1 MRLLCFAQ
9 QFKTSTSGLGTYA
22 RALVTELARRGHEVT
37 LATPYVQCEAV
48 AGVRLV
54 PMAFAPGNIT
64 PFTFVPMALGHRR
77 ALRAEAAAHDMVH
90 FLDAR
95 EAIFAR
101 GIGQPSAGSLHDAYA
116 LDWCAPSYP
125 RHVHDDRALR
135 GAYYAWLRLV
145 ERLAY
150 RVPVRF
156 AANSAHV
163 RATVV
168 QGYGVPEQRIEV
180 VPIGLPRPPTVA
192 AEPLSGA
199 PAILFVGG
207 NFQRKGVMPL
217 LEAFARVARAVP
229 GARLHIVGGDPR
241 YGTFQGRARD
251 LGVAD
256 RVAFY
261 GWQPNGRVRA
271 MMAGATVFVM
281 PSFTEAFGL
290 VYLEA
295 MWASTPVIASATG
308 GTQQAFRD
316 GDDALLVPPRDV
328 DALAAALERVSRDTR
343 LRERLIAG
351 GRAAVGRFTIE
362 ATVTRT
368 EEIYVSAMDGGG
380 RGTG

>member
-9 QFKTSTSGLGTYA
+9 QFRTFTSGLGTYA
-22 RALVTELARRGHEVT
+22 RALVTELSQRGHEVT
-37 LATPYVQCEAV
+37 LATPRQQCEAV
-48 AGVRLV
+48 EGVRLI
-54 PMAFAPGNIT
+54 PMAFTPGNIT
-64 PFTFVPMALGHRR
+64 PVSFVSMARGYRR
-77 ALRAEAAAHDMVH
+77 VLRAEADAHDMVH

-101 GIGQPSAGSLHDAYA
+101 GIGQPAAGSLHDAYA
-116 LDWCAPSYP
+116 LEWCAPSYP
-125 RHVHDDRALR
+125 RHVHADRALR

-145 ERLAY
+145 ERAAY
-150 RVPVRF
+150 RVPARF

-163 RATVV
+163 RTAVV
-168 QGYGVPEQRIEV
+168 RGYGVPEQRVEV
-180 VPIGLPRPPTVA
+180 VPIGLPQPPAVA
-192 AEPLSGA
+192 AERLSGA

-217 LEAFARVARAVP
+217 LEAFARLSRAVP

-241 YGTFQGRARD
+241 HHAFERRARERG
-251 LGVAD
+251 LAGSV
-256 RVAFY
+256 VFH
-261 GWQPNGRVRA
+261 GWQPNDRVRA

-281 PSFTEAFGL
+281 PSLTEAFGL

-295 MWASTPVIASATG
+295 MWANTPVIASAVG

-316 GDDALLVPPRDV
+316 GDDALLVPPGDV
-328 DALAAALERVSRDTR
+328 DALAAALERVSRDAG
-343 LRERLIAG
+343 LRERLVAG

-368 EEIYVSAMDGGG
+368 EEVYVAAMAGHESG
-380 RGTG
+380 

>member
-9 QFKTSTSGLGTYA
+9 QFKTFTSGLGTYA

-37 LATPYVQCEAV
+37 LASPRQQCEAV
-48 AGVRLV
+48 EGVRLV

-64 PFTFVPMALGHRR
+64 PFTFVPMALGYRR
-77 ALRAEAAAHDMVH
+77 ALRAEAGAHDVVH

-101 GIGQPSAGSLHDAYA
+101 GIGRPSAGSLHDAYA
-116 LDWCAPSYP
+116 LDWCTPSYP

-135 GAYYAWLRLV
+135 GAYYAWLRV
-145 ERLAY
+145 IERAAY
-150 RVPVRF
+150 RVPARF

-163 RATVV
+163 RTTVA
-168 QGYGVPEQRIEV
+168 QGYGVPERRIDV
-180 VPIGLPRPPTVA
+180 VPIGLPQPPPTA
-192 AEPLSGA
+192 AESLSGA

-207 NFQRKGVMPL
+207 NFQRKGLWPL
-217 LEAFARVARAVP
+217 LQAFARLSRPVP

-241 YGTFQGRARD
+241 HAAFRRRARE
-251 LGVAD
+251 LGVAGS
-256 RVAFY
+256 VVFY
-261 GWQPNGRVRA
+261 GWQPNDRVRA
-271 MMAGATVFVM
+271 MMAGASVFVM
-281 PSFTEAFGL
+281 PSLTEAFGL

-295 MWASTPVIASATG
+295 MWANTPVIASAAG

-328 DALAAALERVSRDTR
+328 DALAAALDRVSQDAA
-343 LRERLIAG
+343 LRERLVAG
-351 GRAAVGRFTIE
+351 GRAAIGRFTIE

-368 EEIYVSAMDGGG
+368 EEVYAAAMTGGG
-380 RGTG
+380 RRSP